1 MSNGTCTRS
10 VFVAYTRSVRVSAR
24 ERVCVFAART
34 CARALGA
41 FVCVAHVGAVS
52 TAQYNLVCSVPF
64 QRRASCDCHYFPL
77 VFTTSLF
84 LSHTRTHTLVRA
96 QDDDTDERDSE
107 LSSSEESDY
116 EDED

>member
-1 MSNGTCTRS
+1 
-10 VFVAYTRSVRVSAR
+10 VRVL
-24 ERVCVFAART
+24 RVHVCFAHT

-41 FVCVAHVGAVS
+41 CACVAHVGVVS
-52 TAQYNLVCSVPF
+52 TARCKSVSVCSVPF

-77 VFTTSLF
+77 VFTTCPLLNFLLSL
-84 LSHTRTHTLVRA
+84 THTHARAHIHTRA